1 MNYVCCAGDN
11 EETLPFY
18 KIYEQDLHDEP
29 VNFDEAPHHDIR
41 MRDVGEEEVEGDND
55 DRFISPEEIA
65 RQVRQLAER
74 DEVCIINSSSLNI
87 Y

>member
-1 MNYVCCAGDN
+1 MCFTGEN

-29 VNFDEAPHHDIR
+29 TDFDEPPQQ
-41 MRDVGEEEVEGDND
+41 DVPMADVVDEEVEGDNS
-55 DRFISPEEIA
+55 DRYITREEIA
-65 RQVRQLAER
+65 RQVRVFAER
-74 DEVCIINSSSLNI
+74 DEVCLISSCGLKI